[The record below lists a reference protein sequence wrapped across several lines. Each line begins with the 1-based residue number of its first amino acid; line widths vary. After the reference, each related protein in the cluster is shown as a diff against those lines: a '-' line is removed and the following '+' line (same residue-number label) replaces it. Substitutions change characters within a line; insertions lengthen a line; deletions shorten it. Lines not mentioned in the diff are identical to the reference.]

1 MLINVVEEVRVVVD
15 TLVSSRIRQAEGV
28 DGLKHGFQALSENNK
43 ENLDKPLLYRL
54 RPTQDSTVAEYAN
67 SLKQWTG
74 KATARIVFDSTV
86 DEFMSECLFQMVKG
100 KSNIAIIA
108 TTTEG
113 DVFGGFYTVTVT
125 ERDKRLW
132 DPNVFAFSFESHGR

>member
-86 DEFMSECLFQMVKG
+86 DEFMSECLLRANQTSRLSRQRRK
-100 KSNIAIIA
+100 A
-108 TTTEG
+108 TCLAGSTP
-113 DVFGGFYTVTVT
+113 
-125 ERDKRLW
+125 LQ
-132 DPNVFAFSFESHGR
+132 